1 MKCFLSIWLA
11 VEEDRDRNI
20 DIDTQR
26 GRQTNMRHER
36 GGGIYKTDRQ
46 TDRDTDREREKER
59 HREKDRDREKLGTE
73 GM

>member
-46 TDRDTDREREKER
+46 TDRDTDRERERKRDTER
-59 HREKDRDREKLGTE
+59 KTE
-73 GM
+73 TERN